1 MHERTWTDEAILE
14 VLREVLC
21 EVLEKEVPA
30 LTLDA
35 PLEMQLGID
44 SMGLVEIATC
54 LEDRFDRR
62 MPPLDELIGSA
73 RMSSVR
79 DLVKLARRILEEGE
93 PLGLAAASRELSG
106 GAVP

>member
-1 MHERTWTDEAILE
+1 MHEAAWSDAAILD
-14 VLREVLC
+14 VLREVLS

-30 LTLDA
+30 LALDA
-35 PLEMQLGID
+35 PLELQLGID

-62 MPPLDELIGSA
+62 MPPLEELVGSA
-73 RMSSVR
+73 RMSTVS

-93 PLGLAAASRELSG
+93 PLGLAAASGELSG